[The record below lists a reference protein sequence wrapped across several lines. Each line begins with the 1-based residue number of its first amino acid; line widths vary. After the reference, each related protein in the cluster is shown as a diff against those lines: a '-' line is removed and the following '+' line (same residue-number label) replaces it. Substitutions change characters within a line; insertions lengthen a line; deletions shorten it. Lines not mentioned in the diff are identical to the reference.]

1 MEQIDALLIPISPTT
16 PVGSP
21 SAIRPSSIGWS
32 ARAGEDD
39 ESLPT
44 GVWQS
49 TPRRADWEEVARLAS
64 HLTTSRSKDL
74 VVMSRLGDARIRLH
88 GLPALPQALA
98 LLTRALEQYP
108 EALHPQIREGI
119 MIIAPHRSVGWRSIT
134 PCWLPIPRC
143 LRSTVKAS
151 HSASGSRVI
160 IPAHRSARPVAL

>member
-1 MEQIDALLIPISPTT
+1 MEQIDALLIPISPDN
-16 PVGSP
+16 PCGESIRYSPEFDRLVG
-21 SAIRPSSIGWS
+21 
-32 ARAGEDD
+32 ARQEDD

-74 VVMSRLGDARIRLH
+74 VVMSWLGDAWIRLH

-98 LLTRALEQYP
+98 LLTRALNSTRKRC
-108 EALHPQIREGI
+108 IRRSERGI
-119 MIIAPHRSVGWRSIT
+119 MIIAPHRSVGWRNIM

-143 LRSTVKAS
+143 LRSTAKTS
-151 HSASGSRVI
+151 RSASGSRVI
-160 IPAHRSARPVAL
+160 IPAHRSAKPVAL